1 MKDLTCIGPNQW
13 SFTYQGVEWVMLVRP
28 HVVYNPK
35 SELVEVWLPISI
47 YDGPIQPGDL
57 PIVVFHVT
65 PGGQV
70 IPHDEGDIM
79 SGGPLCAIYE
89 EDIEEMFP

>member
-35 SELVEVWLPISI
+35 S
-47 YDGPIQPGDL
+47 
-57 PIVVFHVT
+57 
-65 PGGQV
+65 
-70 IPHDEGDIM
+70 
-79 SGGPLCAIYE
+79 
-89 EDIEEMFP
+89 